1 MFEIEIKSRIDDPD
15 QMEYK
20 IKKIGAKFEMEII
33 QEDIYFK
40 HPCKDFKITDE
51 ALRLRKMNNEFFLT
65 YKGPKVDKE
74 TKTREEI
81 ELKTDEKIL
90 DLLKNLGFSIAGVVR
105 KIRKNY
111 RINDMVISI
120 DNVEK
125 LGYFVEIETFGD
137 LESGKEKIL
146 KMASDLGLNR
156 LERRSYFELMVGEKD
171 GQD

>member
-20 IKKIGAKFEMEII
+20 IKKIGAKFEMEIT
-33 QEDIYFK
+33 QEDIYFQ

-51 ALRLRKMNNEFFLT
+51 TLRLRKMNNEFFLT
-65 YKGPKVDKE
+65 YKGPKIDKE

-90 DLLKNLGFSIAGVVR
+90 DLLKNLGFSIAGAVR

-111 RINDMVISI
+111 RINDMVISL
-120 DNVEK
+120 DNVEN
-125 LGYFVEIETFGD
+125 LGHFVEIETFGD
-137 LESGKEKIL
+137 LETGKEKIL
-146 KMASDLGLNR
+146 KMASDLGLNS